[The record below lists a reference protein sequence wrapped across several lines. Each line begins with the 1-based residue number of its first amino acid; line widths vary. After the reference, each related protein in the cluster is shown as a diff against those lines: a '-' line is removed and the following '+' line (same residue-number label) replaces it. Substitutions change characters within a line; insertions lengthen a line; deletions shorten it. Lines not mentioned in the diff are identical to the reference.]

1 MSFGFGLIR
10 FEGFT
15 LIGHKFIYHFRN
27 IVREHKVCNSPQK
40 DVSLSGQSD
49 NRILHISIL

>member
-1 MSFGFGLIR
+1 MCFGFGLIR

-15 LIGHKFIYHFRN
+15 LVGHKFIYHFR
-27 IVREHKVCNSPQK
+27 IIYVAIPPEK
-40 DVSLSGQSD
+40 DVNLSGQSD

>member
-15 LIGHKFIYHFRN
+15 LIGHKFIYHFRI